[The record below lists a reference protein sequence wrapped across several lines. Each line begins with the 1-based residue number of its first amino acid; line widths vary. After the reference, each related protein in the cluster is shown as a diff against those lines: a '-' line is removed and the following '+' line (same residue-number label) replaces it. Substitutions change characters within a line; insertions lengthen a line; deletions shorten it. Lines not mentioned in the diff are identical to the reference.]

1 MSNQKPSAQDTN
13 IQKMNEL
20 LEEKN
25 KKSSTTQDSTQ
36 QEQTYQ
42 SLKDSARMPDEN
54 NKLITKNNNR
64 NA

>member
-1 MSNQKPSAQDTN
+1 MSDHKSSAQDTN

-36 QEQTYQ
+36 QEQTNQ
-42 SLKDSARMPDEN
+42 SLKDSARIPDEN
-54 NKLITKNNNR
+54 NKLITENNNR